1 MFEMDGRLVKCRV
14 SFGLEGRVDRI
25 GRKASRPIWRENEKW
40 GGGGE
45 ALGVKKRARGMNE
58 GKRTRAKQE
67 TQRRKPKPNP
77 PKMTFVQSHFRGT
90 VYGKGNMAKAVR

>member
-1 MFEMDGRLVKCRV
+1 MKDG
-14 SFGLEGRVDRI
+14 GAG
-25 GRKASRPIWRENEKW
+25 G

-77 PKMTFVQSHFRGT
+77 PKMTFVQKPFQGHRLREGEH
-90 VYGKGNMAKAVR
+90 GKSSQVSREKEGNDKDAA